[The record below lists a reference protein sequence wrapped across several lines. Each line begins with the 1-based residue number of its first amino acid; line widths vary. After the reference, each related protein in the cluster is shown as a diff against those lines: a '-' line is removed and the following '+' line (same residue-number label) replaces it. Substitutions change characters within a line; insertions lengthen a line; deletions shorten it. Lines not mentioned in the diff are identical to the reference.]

1 MENTIQSHTEPQLQ
15 SLFSKL
21 KEIFPGEILID
32 DFQGELLVDELLS
45 DRAHTWYDHDMD
57 LRIGGLSSN
66 ANIAQNYK
74 KSSEDKIVR
83 GFALLDKTWRHHSWN
98 CNTKTNRGI
107 ETTEPIRNIYFGVI
121 LSAGDAFLHCI
132 LNQAISDDAKETL
145 SFIEKHTNEEK
156 EELKHVLNTRL
167 PQLIKANEENT
178 ERIKILQMDP
188 QIFVGG
194 LAPHTTDQTLA
205 LHFSPYGVIREAKVI
220 YNRKTRLSKGYGF
233 VTYANPQSAL
243 TAVMNPKPIIDGKIC
258 NCNVA
263 SLKPSITRNKKTTL
277 EASTLDS
284 GESLE
289 SASKRMKVTP
299 TGSTGVMNTRN
310 LQIKSYAAKLKELGA
325 DVSEETV
332 TAHIEELKKM
342 DPPKALH
349 YFCEM
354 SEVFRGKPTFDI
366 YSYELLHMAH
376 HYRQTGEIKEFEK
389 PHTTNEETFPDY
401 FSYQNQAVDFMH
413 SHYTDPNYQP
423 LQSIEREAKEGIV
436 PSDQNY

>member
-1 MENTIQSHTEPQLQ
+1 MENSFPSPLEPPQLQ

-21 KEIFPGEILID
+21 KEIYPGEIILD
-32 DFQGELLVDELLS
+32 DPQGEALVDELLS
-45 DRAHTWYDHDMD
+45 DKARTWYDSEME

-66 ANIAQNYK
+66 VNVAQNYK
-74 KSSEDKIVR
+74 KNSEDKIVK
-83 GFALLDKTWRHHSWN
+83 GFALLDKTWRQHSWN
-98 CNTKTNRGI
+98 CNTKTQKGI
-107 ETTEPIRNIYFGVI
+107 ETTEPIRDIYIGIV

-156 EELKHVLNTRL
+156 EEIKHVLNIRL
-167 PQLIKANEENT
+167 PQLIKANEEYS

-194 LAPHTTDQTLA
+194 LSPHTTDQSLA
-205 LHFSPYGVIREAKVI
+205 LHFSPYGVIKEAKVI
-220 YNRKTRLSKGYGF
+220 YNRKTRVSKGYGF

-243 TAVMNPKPIIDGKIC
+243 TAVMNPNPIIDGKIC

-263 SLKPSITRNKKTTL
+263 SFKPILRNKKSAP
-277 EASTLDS
+277 EPSALDNA
-284 GESLE
+284 ESPE
-289 SASKRMKVTP
+289 SATKKAKITP
-299 TGSTGVMNTRN
+299 TGSTTGIPNNRA
-310 LQIKSYAAKLKELGA
+310 LQFKSYAAKLKEQGT

-332 TAHIEELKKM
+332 TAHIEELKKT

-349 YFCEM
+349 YFCEL
-354 SEVFRGKPTFDI
+354 SEVFRGKPAFDV

-389 PHTTNEETFPDY
+389 PHTTTTQETFHDY
-401 FSYQNQAVDFMH
+401 MSYPSESVN
-413 SHYTDPNYQP
+413 S
-423 LQSIEREAKEGIV
+423 QSL
-436 PSDQNY
+436 Y